1 MKKLNKDLLESLTV
15 LYVEDEE
22 MIKEEVTFF
31 CKRFIPNFHIA
42 SNGLEGIEVYKKVKP
57 DVIVTDIQ
65 MPKMNGID
73 MLRELNTT
81 TPVIITTAF
90 SDIEYFLYA
99 IELKVNKF
107 IIKPVDLK
115 ELLINIQESVV
126 NKRLQDRLFEKENV
140 LKILDENVL
149 MSVTDKDGV
158 IIDAS
163 SIFCQL
169 IGYTK
174 EELLGNTHSIL
185 RHEDTPD
192 EFYQEMWKEIN
203 KGKVF
208 KSEIKNRKK
217 NQEVY
222 WSDLTITPVL
232 NQEGEIENFLA
243 IREDITNKKKLEQL
257 AIKDET
263 TDIYNRRYF
272 NRIIEKENR
281 RLTRE
286 KTSLSLAII
295 DVDYFKNYNDTY
307 GHPKGDET
315 LVAIANV
322 LKLKS
327 SRASDYA
334 FRLGGE
340 EFGLVF
346 TSNSVEE
353 SLEFLESIIEEIES
367 LKIPHENSLCSNY
380 VTISAGLI
388 IVNSEKL
395 LDSKDM
401 YRLADKALY
410 EAKENGRNQVVLS
423 SFNKK
428 D

>member
-1 MKKLNKDLLESLTV
+1 MKKLNKDLLKSLTV

-22 MIKEEVTFF
+22 MIKEEVSFF
-31 CKRFIPNFHIA
+31 CKRFIPNFHVA
-42 SNGLEGIEVYKKVKP
+42 SNGLEGIELYKKIKP

-73 MLRELNTT
+73 MLRELKTT

-107 IIKPVDLK
+107 IIKPIDLK

-126 NKRLQDRLFEKENV
+126 NERLQERLFEKENV

-149 MSVTDKDGV
+149 MSVTDKEGI

-163 SIFCQL
+163 SIYCEL

-174 EELLGNTHSIL
+174 EELLGNTHIML
-185 RHEDTPD
+185 KHEDTPN
-192 EFYQEMWKEIN
+192 EFYKEMWEEIK
-203 KGKVF
+203 KGKIF
-208 KSEIKNRKK
+208 KSEVKNRKK
-217 NQEVY
+217 NKEVF
-222 WSDLTITPVL
+222 WSYLTITPVL

-286 KTSLSLAII
+286 KTNLSLAIM

-322 LKLKS
+322 LKFKS

-340 EFGLVF
+340 EFGLIF
-346 TSNSVEE
+346 TSTSVEE
-353 SLEFLESIIEEIES
+353 SFQFLESIIEEIEA
-367 LKIPHENSLCSNY
+367 LKIPHEESLCSEY

-388 IVNSEKL
+388 IVNSEHL

-410 EAKENGRNQVVLS
+410 KAKENGRNQVVLS

>member
-1 MKKLNKDLLESLTV
+1 MKKLNKDLLETLTV

-22 MIKEEVTFF
+22 MIKEEVSFF
-31 CKRFIPNFHIA
+31 CKRFIPNFYVA
-42 SNGLEGIEVYKKVKP
+42 ANGLEGIELYNKVNP

-73 MLRELNTT
+73 MLRELKTT

-90 SDIEYFLYA
+90 SDIEYFLHA

-115 ELLINIQESVV
+115 ELLTNIQDSVV
-126 NKRLQDRLFEKENV
+126 NKRLQERLFEKENL

-158 IIDAS
+158 IVDAS
-163 SIFCQL
+163 TIFCQL
-169 IGYTK
+169 VGYSK
-174 EELLGNTHSIL
+174 DELVGNTHKLIK
-185 RHEDTPD
+185 HEDTPD
-192 EFYQEMWKEIN
+192 EFYKNMWEQISS
-203 KGKVF
+203 GKVF
-208 KSEIKNRKK
+208 KDEIKNRKK
-217 NQEVY
+217 NKEVY

-232 NQEGEIENFLA
+232 NQDGEIENFLA

-257 AIKDET
+257 AIKDEI

-286 KTSLSLAII
+286 KTNLCLTII
-295 DVDYFKNYNDTY
+295 DVDYFKLYNDTY
-307 GHPKGDET
+307 GHPKGDEA
-315 LVAIANV
+315 LVAIANI
-322 LKLKS
+322 LKIKA

-346 TSNSVEE
+346 TSNNIEE
-353 SLEFLESIIEEIES
+353 SFQFLESIIKEVEA
-367 LKIPHENSLCSNY
+367 LKIVHENSKCSEF

-388 IVNSEKL
+388 VVNSENL

>member
-42 SNGLEGIEVYKKVKP
+42 SNGLEGVEIYKKVKP

-73 MLRELNTT
+73 MLRELKTS

-163 SIFCQL
+163 SIFCEL

-174 EELLGNTHSIL
+174 EELLGHTHSIL
-185 RHEDTPD
+185 KHEDTPD
-192 EFYQEMWKEIN
+192 EFYKDMWKEIK
-203 KGKVF
+203 KGKIF

-217 NQEVY
+217 NQEII

-286 KTSLSLAII
+286 KTNLSLAII

-307 GHPKGDET
+307 GHPRGDET

-322 LKLKS
+322 LKLRS

-346 TSNSVEE
+346 TSNSIEE
-353 SLEFLESIIEEIES
+353 SLEFIESITKEIES
-367 LKIPHENSLCSNY
+367 LKIPHENSLCSKY

>member
-15 LYVEDEE
+15 LYIEDEE
-22 MIKEEVTFF
+22 MIKEEVSFF
-31 CKRFIPNFHIA
+31 CKRFIPGFHVA

-149 MSVTDKDGV
+149 MSVTDKNGI

-163 SIFCQL
+163 SIFCGL

-174 EELLGNTHSIL
+174 EELLGNTHNIL

-286 KTSLSLAII
+286 KTNLSLAII

-367 LKIPHENSLCSNY
+367 LKIPHENSLCSEY

-428 D
+428 G

>member
-353 SLEFLESIIEEIES
+353 SLQFLESIIEEIES
-367 LKIPHENSLCSNY
+367 LKIPHENSLCSEY

>member
-15 LYVEDEE
+15 LYIEDEE
-22 MIKEEVTFF
+22 MIKEEVSFF
-31 CKRFIPNFHIA
+31 CKRFIPGFHVA

-149 MSVTDKDGV
+149 MSVTDKNGI

-163 SIFCQL
+163 SIFCGL

-174 EELLGNTHSIL
+174 EELLGNTHNIL

-286 KTSLSLAII
+286 KTNLSLAII

-346 TSNSVEE
+346 TSNSVKE

-367 LKIPHENSLCSNY
+367 LKIPHENSLCSEY

>member
-22 MIKEEVTFF
+22 MIKEEVSFF
-31 CKRFIPNFHIA
+31 CKRFIPNFHVA
-42 SNGLEGIEVYKKVKP
+42 SNGLEGIEVYKKINP

-73 MLRELNTT
+73 MLRELKTT

-115 ELLINIQESVV
+115 ELLTNIQESVV
-126 NKRLQDRLFEKENV
+126 SKRLQDRLFEKENV

-149 MSVTDKDGV
+149 MSVTDKDGN

-163 SIFCQL
+163 SIYCEL

-174 EELLGNTHSIL
+174 EELIGNTHSIL

-192 EFYQEMWKEIN
+192 EFYKEMWEEIK
-203 KGKVF
+203 KGKIF

-217 NQEVY
+217 NQEEF
-222 WSDLTITPVL
+222 WSNLTITPVL

-272 NRIIEKENR
+272 NTIIEKENR

-286 KTSLSLAII
+286 KTTLSLAII
-295 DVDYFKNYNDTY
+295 DVDYFKSYNDIY
-307 GHPKGDET
+307 GHPKGDEA

-340 EFGLVF
+340 EFGLIF

-353 SLEFLESIIEEIES
+353 SFQFLESIIEEIES
-367 LKIPHENSLCSNY
+367 LKIAHENSLCSEY